1 MGAAVG
7 TGEGGVKSVNVE
19 LNIVPFID
27 LMSCL
32 TAFLLVT
39 AAWVNIA
46 QINIQPKGKTRD
58 TSDVQIDDER
68 IVLSVL
74 VQADR
79 IWVGLSRVNEFQEI
93 PKKQD
98 GTQDWDKLET
108 TLKEH
113 KANLFKDRND
123 LEIAGESTLTQPVK
137 YQDIIQAMDIA
148 LKVECTACP
157 VRKFYDVG
165 LSDPMGLSAR
175 PSL

>member
-7 TGEGGVKSVNVE
+7 TGDKKSVNVD

-39 AAWVNIA
+39 AVWVNIA

-58 TSDVQIDDER
+58 QAQVQNDEER
-68 IVLSVL
+68 VTLSVL

-79 IWVGLSRVNEFQEI
+79 IWVGLSRVNEFQDI
-93 PKKQD
+93 AKKGD
-98 GTQDWDKLET
+98 DQDWEKLET

-113 KANLFKDRND
+113 KASAFFADRAD
-123 LEIAGESTLTQPVK
+123 LEIAAESTAAAPVK
-137 YQDIIQAMDIA
+137 YQDIIHAMDIA
-148 LKVECTACP
+148 VKVG
-157 VRKFYDVG
+157 FIDVG
-165 LSDPMGLSAR
+165 LSDPQGLSAR

>member
-7 TGEGGVKSVNVE
+7 TGDKKSVNID
-19 LNIVPFID
+19 LNVTPFID
-27 LMSCL
+27 LLSCL

-39 AAWVNIA
+39 AVWVNIA

-58 TSDVQIDDER
+58 TTNVQQDDEH
-68 IVLSVL
+68 VTLSVL

-93 PKKQD
+93 PKKGD
-98 GTQDWDKLET
+98 DQDWEKFET

-113 KANLFKDRND
+113 KASAFFADRTD
-123 LEIAGESTLTQPVK
+123 IEVAAESTSQAVVK
-137 YQDIIQAMDIA
+137 YQDIIHAMDVA
-148 LKVECTACP
+148 VKVG
-157 VRKFYDVG
+157 FIDVG
-165 LSDPMGLSAR
+165 LTDPNGLAAR

>member
-1 MGAAVG
+1 MGAAIG
-7 TGEGGVKSVNVE
+7 AGDKGSVNVE

-39 AAWVNIA
+39 AVWVNIA

-58 TSDVQIDDER
+58 NGNPEPEE
-68 IVLSVL
+68 IVRLSVL

-93 PKKQD
+93 PKLPS
-98 GTQDWDKLET
+98 GEMDWQKYET
-108 TLKEH
+108 TLKDK
-113 KANLFKDRND
+113 KASAFFQDRSD
-123 LEIAGESTLTQPVK
+123 LEIAGESTAQSQVK
-137 YQDIIQAMDIA
+137 YQDIIKAMDVA
-148 LKVECTACP
+148 VKVG
-157 VRKFYDVG
+157 FIDVG
-165 LSDPMGLSAR
+165 LSDPAGLSAR

>member
-7 TGEGGVKSVNVE
+7 TDEKGSVNVE
-19 LNIVPFID
+19 LNIIPFID

-39 AAWVNIA
+39 AVWVNIA

-58 TSDVQIDDER
+58 TSNVQKDDET
-68 IVLSVL
+68 VTLSVL
-74 VQADR
+74 VTSER

-93 PKKQD
+93 PKKGED
-98 GTQDWDKLET
+98 QDWEKFET

-113 KANLFKDRND
+113 KASAFFADRSD
-123 LEIAGESTLTQPVK
+123 LEIAAESTTQAPVK
-137 YQDIIQAMDIA
+137 YQDVIRAMDVA
-148 LKVECTACP
+148 VKVG
-157 VRKFYDVG
+157 FIDVG
-165 LSDPMGLSAR
+165 LSDPAGLAAR

>member
-7 TGEGGVKSVNVE
+7 ADEKGSVNVE
-19 LNIVPFID
+19 LNIIPFID

-39 AAWVNIA
+39 AVWVNIA

-58 TSDVQIDDER
+58 TSNVQKDDET
-68 IVLSVL
+68 VTLSVL

-93 PKKQD
+93 PKKGD
-98 GTQDWDKLET
+98 EHDWEKFET

-113 KANLFKDRND
+113 KASAFFADRTD
-123 LEIAGESTLTQPVK
+123 LEIAAESTTTSPVK
-137 YQDIIQAMDIA
+137 YQDVIRAMDVA
-148 LKVECTACP
+148 LKVG
-157 VRKFYDVG
+157 FIDVG
-165 LSDPMGLSAR
+165 LSDPAGLAAR

>member
-7 TGEGGVKSVNVE
+7 TGDGKKSLNVE

-39 AAWVNIA
+39 AVWVNIA

-58 TSDVQIDDER
+58 TTNVQTDDEH
-68 IVLSVL
+68 VTLSVL

-93 PKKQD
+93 PKKGND
-98 GTQDWDKLET
+98 QDWEKFET

-113 KANLFKDRND
+113 KASAFFSDRTD
-123 LEIAGESTLTQPVK
+123 IEVAAESTAQSPVE
-137 YQDIIQAMDIA
+137 YQDIIHAMDVA
-148 LKVECTACP
+148 VKVGF
-157 VRKFYDVG
+157 VDVG
-165 LSDPMGLSAR
+165 LTDPNGLAAR